1 MADVVNVLDT
11 QESLAPFEG
20 RRPDTPE
27 ADINAAF
34 ATLFTYRDGAIFTG
48 SYSGD
53 SPLERHIGDE
63 IVYVLEGSTR
73 LFLLEDNGEE
83 VVTLVKGLM
92 IVVPQGVWH
101 RFEAPEGV
109 TVMSV
114 TPQPTEHSLADDPR

>member
-11 QESLAPFEG
+11 LESLAPFEG

-53 SPLERHIGDE
+53 SPWERHIGDE

>member
-11 QESLAPFEG
+11 LESLAPFEG

-53 SPLERHIGDE
+53 SPWERHIGDE

-92 IVVPQGVWH
+92 IVVPQCVWH

>member
-1 MADVVNVLDT
+1 VADVVNVLDT
-11 QESLAPFEG
+11 LESLAPFEG

-53 SPLERHIGDE
+53 SPWERHIGDE

>member
-11 QESLAPFEG
+11 LESLAPFEG

-53 SPLERHIGDE
+53 SPWERHIGDE

-83 VVTLVKGLM
+83 VVTLVKGSM